1 MTVHRVW
8 LKLHLWAGLSGAAFI
23 FVMAATGSALVF
35 ENEID
40 RALNP
45 ATSYVTPGR
54 DVLPLSRLIAG
65 ANSAQPDDPVA
76 SIRIGER
83 PDLAYELAARR
94 RHSIF
99 VTRYSGD
106 VLGTRDREKSFA
118 RFVHLLHTRF
128 DAGDRRA
135 HRRHIHGRHAV
146 PVYLGCH
153 SLVAAQ
159 DAAHPDGGSW
169 KRANVDLHNVLGFY
183 SSIVMFVIAL
193 AGVSIAFER
202 ITDPLVL
209 RLNAAPETN
218 TAGLQSIPEPGVGR
232 ISPDEAVAVS
242 TALLPGAFA
251 SNVILPGG
259 PKGIYRVLL
268 KFPEDRTP
276 AGRSR
281 VYLDQYTGTVIGV
294 ENTRTAQRGRRLLN
308 LKRSLHTGD
317 VFGAPTQVLYFLV
330 SLGLTLQVA
339 SGVLIWWNSR

>member
-1 MTVHRVW
+1 M
-8 LKLHLWAGLSGAAFI
+8 
-23 FVMAATGSALVF
+23 
-35 ENEID
+35 
-40 RALNP
+40 
-45 ATSYVTPGR
+45 
-54 DVLPLSRLIAG
+54 
-65 ANSAQPDDPVA
+65 
-76 SIRIGER
+76 
-83 PDLAYELAARR
+83 
-94 RHSIF
+94 
-99 VTRYSGD
+99 
-106 VLGTRDREKSFA
+106 
-118 RFVHLLHTRF
+118 HLLHTRF
-128 DAGDRRA
+128 DAGEIGE
-135 HRRHIHGRHAV
+135 HIAGIFTVVMLFLSISGVILWWPRKTLRIRTA
-146 PVYLGCH
+146 
-153 SLVAAQ
+153 
-159 DAAHPDGGSW
+159 GSW
-169 KRANVDLHNVLGFY
+169 KRANFDLHNVLGFY